1 MRLRWL
7 VAIPAI
13 YIAVA
18 VISGIIW
25 GFSATFSLGVGA
37 SAFVIAAIFML
48 WARFGRQPSV
58 RSASEDEPF
67 AGYPEGHVLAAV
79 PTGAVDSL
87 ESDLRA
93 AGFREHDVLS
103 GLSGEAQLDPEGVA
117 HGTTE
122 RVERAVER
130 LFADVDD
137 LRGYRDVVAGGDAVI
152 RIPVESEE
160 EARTVTEV
168 LKPRGA
174 YQVHYFGSMVV
185 QRMDATPRPVSDD
198 ARP

>member
-1 MRLRWL
+1 RLHAQDHRCVCWRCTFATHLLPRCDEKGRRFAMRLRWL
-7 VAIPAI
+7 IAIPAI

-37 SAFVIAAIFML
+37 GAFVIAAIFML

-103 GLSGEAQLDPEGVA
+103 GLSGEA
-117 HGTTE
+117 
-122 RVERAVER
+122 
-130 LFADVDD
+130 
-137 LRGYRDVVAGGDAVI
+137 
-152 RIPVESEE
+152 
-160 EARTVTEV
+160 
-168 LKPRGA
+168 
-174 YQVHYFGSMVV
+174 
-185 QRMDATPRPVSDD
+185 
-198 ARP
+198 